1 MLEKPDNTQPPL
13 LRAITDQ
20 PPVPGLGDFV
30 RLSGTP
36 EQISD
41 SLGPLADLVG
51 TWVGNTGFNMVALPQ
66 GNDFLLLIRPYV
78 ETITFSALGAP
89 VPNRQGHEG
98 PTLFVTGVHYD
109 LHVSDAQTNQP
120 LHLENGMWLF
130 LGGAGAEPS
139 IEPPIA
145 RHSVIPHGDSL
156 LAMGTATTTPGPP
169 NIPKV
174 SGFPIA
180 GPDVPAGYLDPYL
193 NPTPPFQTDDVTTTL
208 QDAIAK
214 QKIIETITLDV
225 DTKNHGGVLNIPFV
239 VRNVVADDFKT
250 IFWIETV
257 QNDDGSTFQQL
268 QYFQQTNFHFL
279 PTFGGPPGSLIMWP
293 HTNVNTLVKQ

>member
-1 MLEKPDNTQPPL
+1 MLEKPDNNEPPL

-30 RLSGTP
+30 RLSGPP
-36 EQISD
+36 EAVAA

-66 GNDFLLLIRPYV
+66 GDGFLLLIQPYV

-89 VPNRQGHEG
+89 VPNRRGAEG
-98 PTLFVTGVHYD
+98 ATLFVTGVHYD

-130 LGGAGAEPS
+130 LGGAGAEPAL
-139 IEPPIA
+139 EPPIA

-156 LAMGTATTTPGPP
+156 LAMGYAKTTDGPP
-169 NIPKV
+169 DIPPV
-174 SGFPIA
+174 DGLPISGPET
-180 GPDVPAGYLDPYL
+180 PPGYLDPYQ
-193 NPTPPFQTDDVTTTL
+193 NPPHPFRTDDVTGTL
-208 QDAIAK
+208 RDVVAQ
-214 QKIIETITLDV
+214 QKIVQTITLDV
-225 DTKNHGGVLNIPFV
+225 DTKTDGGILNIPFV
-239 VRNVVADDFKT
+239 NKNVDANDFKAT
-250 IFWIETV
+250 FWIETV
-257 QNDDGSTFQQL
+257 ANEDGTTFQQL
-268 QYFQQTNFHFL
+268 QYFQQTNFNFL
-279 PTFGGPPGSLIMWP
+279 PAFGIPETLILWP